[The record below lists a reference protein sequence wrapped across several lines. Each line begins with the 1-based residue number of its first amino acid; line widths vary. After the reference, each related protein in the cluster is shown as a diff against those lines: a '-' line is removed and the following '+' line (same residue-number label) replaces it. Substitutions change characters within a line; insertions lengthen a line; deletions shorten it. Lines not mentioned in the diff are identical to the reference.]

1 MWLECFRK
9 SLMADFS
16 SSFKGVPFVVGVCVW
31 KPNPSMAGS
40 SSLVCA
46 HGLSGRSSY
55 RRSRRPSPAEPFG
68 SGWLFYSVSAAVRA
82 ALDVAMMRPGAGG
95 LNGNRGALL

>member
-9 SLMADFS
+9 SLMAAFS
-16 SSFKGVPFVVGVCVW
+16 SSFKGAPFVGRVCVL
-31 KPNPSMAGS
+31 KPNPGMAWAQS
-40 SSLVCA
+40 FVCVR
-46 HGLSGRSSY
+46 GLSGRSSY
-55 RRSRRPSPAEPFG
+55 RRSRRPWQAEPFG